1 MFQCK
6 MIFEFVPLHIGY
18 NFQHFELIRYVNKL
32 YGYGQY
38 KIHGS
43 VINVLAN
50 VDQTQSILSH
60 LSRDEATI
68 CDPPTSIYYFLKIL
82 AISQE

>member
-6 MIFEFVPLHIGY
+6 VKFQFVPLHMGY
-18 NFQHFELIRYVNKL
+18 NFQHFELIEYVNKL

-38 KIHGS
+38 KMHCN
-43 VINVLAN
+43 VINVLPN

-60 LSRDEATI
+60 LSHDEATI
-68 CDPPTSIYYFLKIL
+68 CVFLKQHL
-82 AISQE
+82 EYKSPYM